1 MKILFKSIFFLLFCL
16 VFFSG
21 KSDKKKILKPPF
33 LQDTTSVW
41 VDSVLKSLTLDEKIA
56 QLFMVPA
63 YSNELAN
70 NTDEIIHLVENHG
83 IGGILF
89 FQGTPLKQAK
99 LTNLYQSKAKVP
111 LLIAMDAEYGLNMRL
126 DSTIGYPKQMALG
139 AIQHDTL
146 LYQMGVDLAYQ
157 MKLLGIHVNL
167 APVVDINTNPNN
179 PVIQSRS
186 LGENKFMVANKALK
200 IMNGLQDN
208 NVIATAKHFP
218 GHGDTDSDSHLSL
231 PVINHPKKRLEEVEF
246 YPFKRLIDKGIGGV
260 MIAHLYVPSL
270 DNKEKMAST
279 LSPIVVNKVLKK
291 ELGFEGLIYTDALN
305 MKGVSESNK
314 KGDIDMEA
322 FMAGNDILL
331 FPDDV
336 PKGIKKIKK
345 ALKDNLITEREI
357 NKRVKKILL
366 AKEWVGLNNYK
377 PIDTKNIRK
386 KLNTPKLNL
395 KAQQMA
401 EAAITVLNNKENLM
415 PMRNMN
421 QGISSISLGAKT
433 KTEFQYHLELFGDVK
448 SFQLAEGFSAEQE
461 SEIIKQI
468 KDDSLVIIGVHNI
481 KDSPELN
488 WGIPENYIDLIKYLN
503 SKKKVVVS
511 IFGSPYTL
519 KLFKELTSLE
529 GLIVAYQDSKIMQQ
543 ATAQAIFGA
552 SDASGKLP
560 VTASPFYKY
569 GDGIHLHG
577 GLRFSYTYPEKY
589 GIKSK
594 DLQKI
599 DSIANWGID
608 QRAYPGCQIL
618 IAKNQEVIYYKTFGH
633 HTYEEKQEVKSSDLY
648 DIASITKI
656 AASVPSI
663 MLLQQ
668 QGKVNLD
675 YWLCDY
681 LPSWVDETTYSHI
694 NLREMLAH
702 QAGLKAWIPFYKETL
717 ISGEPKFRV
726 YSIVP
731 SETFPYRVADGL
743 YIHKDYPDSLLK
755 IILNT
760 PLSPEKDYKYSD
772 LGYFFLKSIIEDITN
787 MPLNEYVA
795 KNFYSSLGM
804 ATTTYLPRA
813 KFPLDRIIPTEYDL
827 MFRKQQIH
835 GDVHDPG
842 AAMQG
847 GVGGHAGLFSSAN
860 DLAKLMQLYLNKGVY
875 GGKRYFDE
883 QIVDEFTKCQ
893 FCQDDNRRGA
903 GFDKPVRKGAGGQ
916 TCEGVSLDSFGH
928 SGFTGTLAWADPE
941 EKIVYVFLSNRVY
954 PSASNTKLIKLGIR
968 TEIMEVIYDAN
979 EKSKK
984 NGFESETSMK

>member
-1 MKILFKSIFFLLFCL
+1 MKLLFKVVITLLIFV

-21 KSDKKKILKPPF
+21 KSDKRKIIKPPF

-41 VDSVLKSLTLDEKIA
+41 VDSILKTLTIDEKIA

-63 YSNELAN
+63 YSNELAS
-70 NTDEIIHLVENHG
+70 NTDEIIDLIENHG
-83 IGGILF
+83 IGGLLF
-89 FQGTPLKQAK
+89 FQGTPIKQAQ

-139 AIQHDTL
+139 AIQNDTL
-146 LYQMGVDLAYQ
+146 LYQMGADLAYQ

-186 LGENKFMVANKALK
+186 FGENKFLVANKALK
-200 IMNGLQDN
+200 VMKGLQDN
-208 NVIATAKHFP
+208 NIIATAKHFP

-246 YPFKRLIDKGIGGV
+246 YPFQRLIDKGIGGV

-305 MKGVSESNK
+305 MKGVSESNR

-345 ALKDNLITEREI
+345 ALKENLITEREI

-366 AKEWVGLNNYK
+366 AKQWVGLNKYK
-377 PIDTKNIRK
+377 PLETKNLRK

-395 KAQQMA
+395 LAQQLA
-401 EAAITVLNNKENLM
+401 EASITVLNNNKNILPVRNLA
-415 PMRNMN
+415 
-421 QGISSISLGAKT
+421 QGISSISLGAKS
-433 KTEFQYHLELFGDVK
+433 KTEFQNHLELYGALNCFN
-448 SFQLAEGFSAEQE
+448 LAEGYTAEQE
-461 SEIIKQI
+461 GEIVKQI
-468 KDDSLVIIGVHNI
+468 KDDSLVIISIHNL
-481 KDSPELN
+481 KELAQLN
-488 WGIPENYIDLIKYLN
+488 WGIPNQYLDLIKYLN
-503 SKKKVVVS
+503 SKKKVIVT
-511 IFGSPYTL
+511 IFGSPYSL
-519 KLFKELTSLE
+519 KLFTELTSLE
-529 GLIVAYQDSKIMQQ
+529 GLIVGYQDSEIMQR
-543 ATAQAIFGA
+543 AAAQVIFGA
-552 SDASGKLP
+552 TDASGTLP
-560 VTASPFYKY
+560 VTASPFYKFN
-569 GDGIHLHG
+569 DGIHVHG
-577 GLRFSYTYPEKY
+577 GLRFAYTFPEKF
-589 GIKSK
+589 GITSK
-594 DLQKI
+594 DLNKI
-599 DSIANWGID
+599 DSIANFGID
-608 QRAYPGCQIL
+608 VRAYPGCQIL
-618 IAKNQEVIYYKTFGH
+618 VAKNQEVIYYKSFGH
-633 HTYEEKQEVKSSDLY
+633 HTYEDKMEVKPTDLY

-656 AASVPSI
+656 AASVPSL

-668 QGKVNLD
+668 DGKVNLD
-675 YWLCDY
+675 YALCDY
-681 LPSWVDETTYSHI
+681 LPDWVDETPYMSM

-726 YSIVP
+726 YSIIP
-731 SETFPYRVADGL
+731 SETFPFRVADGL
-743 YIHKDYPDSLLK
+743 YIHKDYPDSLMK

-760 PLSPEKDYKYSD
+760 PITTEKNYKYSD
-772 LGYFFLKSIIEDITN
+772 LGYFFMKSIIEEQTN
-787 MPLNEYVA
+787 TPLNDFTA
-795 KNFYSSLGM
+795 QNFYTPLGM
-804 ATTTYLPRA
+804 STTTYLPRM
-813 KFPLDRIIPTEYDL
+813 KFPLERIIPTEYDL

-875 GGKRYFDE
+875 GGKRYFNE
-883 QIVDEFTKCQ
+883 EIVEEFTKCQ
-893 FCQDDNRRGA
+893 FCEDDNRRGA
-903 GFDKPVRKGAGGQ
+903 GFDKPVRKGGGGP
-916 TCEGVSLDSFGH
+916 TCDCISLESFGH

-941 EKIVYVFLSNRVY
+941 EKVVYVFLSNRVY

-968 TEIMEVIYDAN
+968 TEIMEVIYDAIEN
-979 EKSKK
+979 SKK
-984 NGFESETSMK
+984 NNSPIETSMK

>member
-1 MKILFKSIFFLLFCL
+1 M
-16 VFFSG
+16 
-21 KSDKKKILKPPF
+21 
-33 LQDTTSVW
+33 
-41 VDSVLKSLTLDEKIA
+41 
-56 QLFMVPA
+56 
-63 YSNELAN
+63 
-70 NTDEIIHLVENHG
+70 
-83 IGGILF
+83 
-89 FQGTPLKQAK
+89 
-99 LTNLYQSKAKVP
+99 
-111 LLIAMDAEYGLNMRL
+111 
-126 DSTIGYPKQMALG
+126 
-139 AIQHDTL
+139 
-146 LYQMGVDLAYQ
+146 
-157 MKLLGIHVNL
+157 GIHVNL

-200 IMNGLQDN
+200 ITNGLQDY

-231 PVINHPKKRLEEVEF
+231 PVINHPKKRLDEVEF

-260 MIAHLYVPSL
+260 MIAHLYVPSI

-377 PIDTKNIRK
+377 PIDTNNIRK

-415 PMRNMN
+415 PIRNMN

-433 KTEFQYHLELFGDVK
+433 KTEFQNHLELFGDVK

-481 KDSPELN
+481 IDSPELN

-577 GLRFSYTYPEKY
+577 GLRFSYTYPEKF

-608 QRAYPGCQIL
+608 QRAYPGCQI
-618 IAKNQEVIYYKTFGH
+618 
-633 HTYEEKQEVKSSDLY
+633 
-648 DIASITKI
+648 
-656 AASVPSI
+656 
-663 MLLQQ
+663 
-668 QGKVNLD
+668 
-675 YWLCDY
+675 
-681 LPSWVDETTYSHI
+681 
-694 NLREMLAH
+694 
-702 QAGLKAWIPFYKETL
+702 
-717 ISGEPKFRV
+717 
-726 YSIVP
+726 
-731 SETFPYRVADGL
+731 
-743 YIHKDYPDSLLK
+743 
-755 IILNT
+755 
-760 PLSPEKDYKYSD
+760 
-772 LGYFFLKSIIEDITN
+772 
-787 MPLNEYVA
+787 
-795 KNFYSSLGM
+795 
-804 ATTTYLPRA
+804 
-813 KFPLDRIIPTEYDL
+813 
-827 MFRKQQIH
+827 
-835 GDVHDPG
+835 
-842 AAMQG
+842 
-847 GVGGHAGLFSSAN
+847 
-860 DLAKLMQLYLNKGVY
+860 
-875 GGKRYFDE
+875 
-883 QIVDEFTKCQ
+883 
-893 FCQDDNRRGA
+893 
-903 GFDKPVRKGAGGQ
+903 
-916 TCEGVSLDSFGH
+916 
-928 SGFTGTLAWADPE
+928 
-941 EKIVYVFLSNRVY
+941 
-954 PSASNTKLIKLGIR
+954 
-968 TEIMEVIYDAN
+968 
-979 EKSKK
+979 
-984 NGFESETSMK
+984 